1 MIYHL
6 PNVSTTENEDV
17 QEKAAQKKL
26 NLIKY
31 CGWLAILVFFMLN
44 LVSALVYLVV
54 WFAAYKYFQRDV
66 EKLQAKALDE
76 KERKKQA
83 SIAKLKKRLTEK

>member
-1 MIYHL
+1 LYETV
-6 PNVSTTENEDV
+6 NYCTTVNIIV
-17 QEKAAQKKL
+17 
-26 NLIKY
+26 
-31 CGWLAILVFFMLN
+31 CC
-44 LVSALVYLVV
+44 
-54 WFAAYKYFQRDV
+54 QRDV